1 MSDDESSDENE
12 GFNDP
17 YKVKNNVDT
26 ILEKYNITPN
36 EKENTKILEDIEDF
50 HNKLNIHSSELLEK
64 IKNCYKYKKI
74 DFQNIKKIAN
84 LIINNSIPNEKIINL
99 GNFYDFILDES
110 ESLKEENIKII
121 FDNKFLNDTRNFHD
135 IFKDM
140 KFEVF
145 KKQFK
150 LENDIYFH
158 EALKSCIELNWTI
171 VKIKDF
177 FDKINP
183 QLYPQSKKLITEEN
197 KNNEDENEEINQLLE
212 INIKNEKKKLTLERL
227 LEIIKVYPNIKVED
241 IEKIDFEDPL
251 IGIRDFYIECSMNSD
266 NDNINSLSSKEL
278 LNSLQNL
285 NSHYFTIDRINEFE
299 NQINICN
306 SMKNKVKSTEI
317 KKWLEVDFK
326 KLDFND
332 VNKKN
337 ENIAKTLGVIS
348 IGLYT
353 ALGRN
358 ESEKFYLRDSQILA
372 ILIFIDNHGKSKGL
386 IEEIS
391 TGEGKSAI
399 ISCLAAFFGL
409 RGYKVDIITSSK
421 TLAERDANKF
431 KNFYNLLG
439 LTDDNC
445 KQYEEAPYKADIIY
459 GTFLDFEGDLLDEIS
474 SGKKIRGDRKFEIII
489 IDEVDNMFIDG
500 IEGSTQLTHSSKGY
514 QYLIPIYLSIYL
526 FVDIF
531 DHLLYEQL
539 IKQYDE
545 IINKEN
551 FKNLND
557 NSKRKILGK
566 IHDVYERKNTF
577 IEYIEKFFKEILK
590 ELEKKNPEYAN
601 KKRTDFKN
609 ALSDINSMINKEN
622 IIEDEDEDKAKLN
635 NFLVYPK
642 FLDDFVKSQIHNW
655 INNAYYAK
663 HIFKKEKHYTI
674 SSKRLG
680 YDCITPI
687 DRKNTG
693 ELELNTVYRNG
704 LHQMLQIKEN
714 IRVQSETLTHTFL
727 SHVTYFQKFQKG
739 NFFGLTGT
747 IGGEE
752 TKLIYNDKYFIS
764 NLVYIPQYKKKRFIE
779 LPPKICINDYET
791 HLNEICIEIIYHYS
805 RGRKILVICKDIDEG
820 EIIKNKLKEGK
831 FEFKKIYDS
840 IDENYKDDIFLY
852 LRNDKD
858 NVEKELT
865 ETKNRIIISTNL
877 GGRGTDIDTT
887 RDIENKGGLHVI
899 VTKLSNNSRTQKQAF
914 GRTSRQGKKGSGQ
927 YIIKSDKNTQLYNE
941 LIEIRDEK
949 EEKRIKSI
957 DLNHLILKDNL
968 FLKYINHIKKY
979 KELEDIDDSYYLKS
993 DIDERWSFFLKKYVN
1008 ETQKINDKIE
1018 KDINIKFKD
1027 FINNLDNIMKLP
1039 RYKRFNNNFLRISEG
1054 VRVKHLNNDN
1064 GLNNYL
1070 DFEGNEECFYFAVFY
1085 YKAIIQHSNYLDNL
1099 TKKKDPNKDII
1110 YCKNIIENFKK
1121 TKEKLKSLVEVNI
1134 NPILKS
1140 FDDWE
1145 NLSKLDK
1152 FFKVDKNENNNY
1164 QEKNFYKQFLSR
1176 KNLIKKLIAHI
1187 ISNIDTIDQFIKIH
1201 SKENLKKYKYYLIRE
1216 NVQMEKELNL
1226 DAEEI
1231 RNLDYFKD
1239 AGFYDIYKFK
1249 ITQPVIRRTKKF
1261 WGIFLGYFLLIFVSS
1276 FALSFIPIPFVSTI
1290 ILSVGNSLIKDK
1302 FYEALRNQAYLDYV
1316 DIHENNS
1323 MFSIIKRKIVSIFK
1337 SNHNENEG
1345 NVRVGGGNQR
1355 VEDKNNSIVD
1365 DSLKREEIENIK
1377 KLLIQNS
1384 NTIINQFIDENIK
1397 KNEEIKFLILVDK
1410 YNKNRIWND
1419 KIIAI
1424 ISQNFNLENNKIY
1437 KEKYQIIKCLN
1448 KKSKYEEGKNILN
1461 SLIKEIINNI
1471 FSEIKNNFSR
1481 KEYNDKEGLTCLEHI
1496 IIKSNYGKMSENTS
1510 SEIVRQ
1516 ILSNNILNK
1525 DYIFNIKLFQNE
1537 KSIQNT
1543 RIYYKIDYPLNSKKI
1558 KSINDFKFNK
1568 AFEVPIESDPILK
1581 DLQILYLQKGY
1592 NNVDSL
1598 LFTDFTNKIKQI
1610 IIDIFNLSCN
1620 EKNNEEFE
1628 NFIQNIKNRLK
1639 DLVETYL
1646 KEEIYPNILININ
1659 RQKSKKLNKE
1669 EEEVF
1674 NRITEISGREAFKSL
1689 KSGNYQQLLFN

>member
-1 MSDDESSDENE
+1 MSDGESSDENE
-12 GFNDP
+12 ELNDS
-17 YKVKNNVDT
+17 YKVKNNTDT
-26 ILEKYNITPN
+26 ILEKYNISPS
-36 EKENTKILEDIEDF
+36 EKENTNILKDIEDF
-50 HNKLNIHSSELLEK
+50 HNKLNIHIPELLEK
-64 IKNCYKYKKI
+64 IKNCYKNKKI
-74 DFQNIKKIAN
+74 DFPNIKKITN

-99 GNFYDFILDES
+99 GNFYDFIFDES
-110 ESLKEENIKII
+110 ESIKEENIKIL
-121 FDNKFLNDTRNFHD
+121 FDNKFLNDTRNFND

-145 KKQFK
+145 IKQLK
-150 LENDIYFH
+150 LEKDIYFH
-158 EALKSCIELNWTI
+158 QALISCIELNWDI
-171 VKIKDF
+171 VKITDF
-177 FDKINP
+177 FNKINP
-183 QLYPQSKKLITEEN
+183 QLYPQDEKLITEEN
-197 KNNEDENEEINQLLE
+197 KNAKDENKEKNQLLDVK
-212 INIKNEKKKLTLERL
+212 IKNEKKKLTLERL
-227 LEIIKVYPNIKVED
+227 LEIMKVYPKIEIED
-241 IEKIDFEDPL
+241 IEKIDFKDPL
-251 IGIRDFYIECSMNSD
+251 IGIRDFYIECSKNSV
-266 NDNINSLSSKEL
+266 NDDINCLTTKEL

-285 NSHYFTIDRINEFE
+285 NRNYFTIDRINEFE
-299 NQINICN
+299 KQINICN

-332 VNKKN
+332 KNKKN
-337 ENIAKTLGVIS
+337 EYIAKTLGVIS

-358 ESEKFYLRDSQILA
+358 KSEKFYLRDSQILA

-431 KNFYNLLG
+431 KIFYNLLG

-557 NSKRKILGK
+557 DSKRKILGK
-566 IHDVYERKNTF
+566 INDVYERKNTF

-590 ELEKKNPEYAN
+590 ELEKKNPEFAEE
-601 KKRTDFKN
+601 KRTDFKN
-609 ALSDINSMINKEN
+609 TLNEINKVINKEN
-622 IIEDEDEDKAKLN
+622 INEDENEDEDKEKFN
-635 NFLVYPK
+635 NFLKYPK

-663 HIFKKEKHYTI
+663 HIFKKERHYTI

-727 SHVTYFQKFQKG
+727 SHVSYFQNFQKG

-752 TKLIYNDKYFIS
+752 TKSIYDGKYFIS
-764 NLVYIPQYKKKRFIE
+764 NLVYIPQYRKKRFIE
-779 LPPKICINDYET
+779 LPPKICLNDGEI
-791 HLNEICIEIIYHYS
+791 HLNEICVEIIYHYS

-820 EIIKNKLKEGK
+820 EIIKMKLKEGK
-831 FEFKKIYDS
+831 FELKN
-840 IDENYKDDIFLY
+840 IDESYKDDIFLY

-899 VTKLSNNSRTQKQAF
+899 VTKLSSNSRTQKQAF
-914 GRTSRQGKKGSGQ
+914 GRTSRQGKKGTGQ
-927 YIIKSDKNTQLYNE
+927 YIIKSDKNTQLYKE
-941 LIEIRDEK
+941 LIKIRDEK

-957 DLNHLILKDNL
+957 DLNYLILKDNL
-968 FLKYINHIKKY
+968 FLKYTNHIKKY
-979 KELEDIDDSYYLKS
+979 KELEDTDDSYYLKS
-993 DIDERWSFFLKKYVN
+993 DIDERWAFFLKKYVN

-1054 VRVKHLNNDN
+1054 IIIKHLDRDN

-1070 DFEGNEECFYFAVFY
+1070 NFEGNEECFYFAVFY
-1085 YKAIIQHSNYLDNL
+1085 YKAIIQHTNYWNHSI
-1099 TKKKDPNKDII
+1099 KKNDPNKDII
-1110 YCKNIIENFKK
+1110 YLEKIIENFEK
-1121 TKEKLKSLVEVNI
+1121 TKKKLESLIEINI

-1140 FDDWE
+1140 FDDWGK
-1145 NLSKLDK
+1145 LSKLDK

-1164 QEKNFYKQFLSR
+1164 KEKNFYKQFLSR

-1187 ISNIDTIDQFIKIH
+1187 LSNIETINQFIKIY
-1201 SKENLKKYKYYLIRE
+1201 SKENFKKYKYYLIRE
-1216 NVQMEKELNL
+1216 EVPMKKELNL

-1231 RNLDYFKD
+1231 RNLDYFND
-1239 AGFYDIYKFK
+1239 AGFYNIYKFK
-1249 ITQPVIRRTKKF
+1249 ITYAVIRRTIKF
-1261 WGIFLGYFLLIFVSS
+1261 WGILLGYFLLIFVSS
-1276 FALSFIPIPFVSTI
+1276 IALSFIPIPFVGSI
-1290 ILSVGNSLIKDK
+1290 IIYVGNSLIKNK
-1302 FYEALRNQAYLDYV
+1302 VEEALENQTLWDFV

-1323 MFSIIKRKIVSIFK
+1323 MFSIIKRKIVSIFT
-1337 SNHNENEG
+1337 SNQNENEG
-1345 NVRVGGGNQR
+1345 NDGGGNQR
-1355 VEDKNNSIVD
+1355 FEDKKNSIAD
-1365 DSLKREEIENIK
+1365 DSLKREDIEKNK

-1384 NTIINQFIDENIK
+1384 NSKINQLIDENIK
-1397 KNEEIKFLILVDK
+1397 KNGEIKFLILVDK

-1419 KIIAI
+1419 KIMSI
-1424 ISQNFNLENNKIY
+1424 ISQNFNLDNNKIY
-1437 KEKYQIIKCLN
+1437 KEKYKIIECLN
-1448 KKSKYEEGKNILN
+1448 KKSKYEEGKKLLN
-1461 SLIKEIINNI
+1461 SFIEEIVNNI
-1471 FSEIKNNFSR
+1471 FGEIKNNFSR
-1481 KEYNDKEGLTCLEHI
+1481 KEYNEKEGLTCLEHI
-1496 IIKSNYGKMSENTS
+1496 IIKSNFGKMNENIS
-1510 SEIVRQ
+1510 SEIVSQ

-1525 DYIFNIKLFQNE
+1525 DYIFNKKLFQNE

-1543 RIYYKIDYPLNSKKI
+1543 RIYYKIDYPSNIKKI
-1558 KSINDFKFNK
+1558 KSINDFQFNK
-1568 AFEVPIESDPILK
+1568 TFDCPIESDPVLK
-1581 DLQILYLQKGY
+1581 DLQIFYLQKGY

-1598 LFTDFTNKIKQI
+1598 LFKDFTNIIKRI
-1610 IIDIFNLSCN
+1610 LNDIFLLSCN
-1620 EKNNEEFE
+1620 ENNNEEFE
-1628 NFIQNIKNRLK
+1628 NFIENIKNRLK
-1639 DLVETYL
+1639 DLVETFL
-1646 KEEIYPNILININ
+1646 REEIYPNILININ
-1659 RQKSKKLNKE
+1659 RQKSKKLTKE

-1689 KSGNYQQLLFN
+1689 KSGNYQQLIF